1 MAYGDGNNEGKRLTI
16 KLGKIYHDVEET
28 VSYLALVRNTGVEAV
43 VEVVALEAD
52 VFGHSVVEGVAAEVV
67 AVELSRQ
74 VRVVDVVFLRVARQ
88 QALRLGDRHVDCA
101 VAALYIPLH
110 RHHLFPFHF
119 I

>member
-1 MAYGDGNNEGKRLTI
+1 MSGL
-16 KLGKIYHDVEET
+16 LGHTVYDHAEEAMI
-28 VSYLALVRNTGVEAV
+28 YLALVRNASVEAI
-43 VEVVALEAD
+43 VEIVALEGD

-88 QALRLGDRHVDCA
+88 QALRLGDRRHVGCA

-110 RHHLFPFHF
+110 RHHLCPCHLILFTLNT
-119 I
+119 

>member
-1 MAYGDGNNEGKRLTI
+1 MSAL
-16 KLGKIYHDVEET
+16 LGHTVYDHAEET
-28 VSYLALVRNTGVEAV
+28 MSYLALVRNASVEAV
-43 VEVVALEAD
+43 MEIVALEGD

-119 I
+119 ILFTLHT